1 MFRASLPSRPEARR
15 LLLGTLLS
23 TVARGLTLPFLF
35 VYLHEVRGLSATT
48 VSFAVGWMGVL
59 TLALAPVGG
68 SLIDRF
74 GARKVLLPGFLIEAV
89 GVGSIALVHEP
100 WHAYLSMTGVAL
112 GGAVLWSGMN
122 TVMTSVT
129 SEPERQKTFGLNFTL
144 VNLGIGIGGLLSG
157 VIVDVAR
164 PASFE
169 LVYVL
174 SGIGNIIP
182 AIILLTMPH
191 IGHRVARARQEDGA
205 PVPSGGYLTVLR
217 DKPFRRLI
225 ALSLVL
231 AICGYA
237 QMEIGF
243 TAYASTVADVSPKVI
258 GAAFACNALTI
269 VSVQLLVLRWLEG
282 RSRALG
288 LAGTGALF
296 AASWAVLGLGGLV
309 PGTVAAAGAVLTCAV
324 IFSLGETMMSPVMPA
339 ITNALAKPEL
349 RGRYNAMGSMV
360 FGVSGVIGPVSAGPL
375 IGGGHGGWWVAL
387 VVGGSLVAC
396 VLAVSLRPLLTP
408 AQDGR
413 DLTPTE
419 PELAT
424 VKA

>member
-59 TLALAPVGG
+59 TLVLAPLGG
-68 SLIDRF
+68 FLIDRF

-89 GVGSIALVHEP
+89 GTGSIALVHET
-100 WHAYLSMTGVAL
+100 WHAYLAMTGVAL
-112 GGAVLWSGMN
+112 GGAVLWAGMN

-129 SEPERQKTFGLNFTL
+129 SEAERQKTFGLNFTL
-144 VNLGIGIGGLLSG
+144 VNLGIGIGGLISG
-157 VIVDVAR
+157 VIVDVKH
-164 PASFE
+164 PPSFV

-174 SGIGNIIP
+174 SGVGNLIP

-191 IGHRVARARQEDGA
+191 LGHRFVKPKEDGEA
-205 PVPSGGYLTVLR
+205 VKGGYLTVLGDR
-217 DKPFRRLI
+217 PFRRLI

-243 TAYASTVADVSPKVI
+243 TAFSSTVAHVSPKVL

-282 RSRALG
+282 RSRAMG
-288 LAGTGALF
+288 LAGTGLLF
-296 AASWAVLGLGGLV
+296 AVSWAVLGFAGLV
-309 PGTVAAAGAVLTCAV
+309 PGTVAAAGGVLTCAV

-375 IGGGHGGWWVAL
+375 IGGGHAAVWVVL
-387 VVGGSLVAC
+387 VVGGSLVASA
-396 VLAVSLRPLLTP
+396 LAVSLRPLLTP
-408 AQDGR
+408 EQDGR
-413 DLTPTE
+413 ELAPAE
-419 PELAT
+419 RALAT
-424 VKA
+424 VEA